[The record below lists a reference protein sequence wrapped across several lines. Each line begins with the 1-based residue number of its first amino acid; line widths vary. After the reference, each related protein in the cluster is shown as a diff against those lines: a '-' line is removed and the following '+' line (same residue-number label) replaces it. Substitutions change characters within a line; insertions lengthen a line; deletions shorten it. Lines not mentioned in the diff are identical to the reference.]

1 MKAAS
6 YARFSSDMQREE
18 SIEAQLMEN
27 RKYAEKHGII
37 IVKEYIDE
45 AVSGQTD
52 NRDAFQQMMEDAKKK
67 LFDVIIVHK
76 VDRFARN
83 RYDAAIYK
91 SMLTKYGVRVVY
103 AAQPIDDTP
112 EGSLLEGILEAFA
125 EYYSKNLATEVL
137 KGQKQNAFK
146 AQFNGG
152 FAPLGYDIV
161 DKQYVINEKEAKI
174 VREIFDLY
182 LQGYGYKK
190 IAEILNSKG
199 YKNKQGKPFVYNSI
213 PSILTNEKYAGIYVF
228 NKTQRKYHNGKR
240 NLKRKKPEHE
250 IIRVEGGVPAI
261 VPKEIFEAVQRE
273 MKRRAPER
281 GKPQTIRE
289 YLLSGLVYCSC
300 GNKMSGYSQK
310 RSKDSEN
317 YYFYYRC
324 TKCQNSIRAED
335 VERKVLNVIQTE
347 IFNDIDGLMA
357 KIVDYVSQ
365 KEAGIPEE
373 LKYLQNELKNTETQ
387 INNIV
392 NMITNGIASIQL
404 GKKLQE
410 LELYAEGIKNRISEI
425 DVKEKLPT
433 DAIKKWLLELKE
445 KFEKNEDVK
454 QILPIFIDKVIVNK
468 DNILVQ
474 TGIKKN
480 LNNANS
486 SSVEPSAPIRNEGL
500 ASSSESGVA
509 EEVIFILQ

>member
-1 MKAAS
+1 MKAVI
-6 YARFSSDMQREE
+6 YARYSSDMQREE

-45 AVSGQTD
+45 AASGQTD
-52 NRDAFQQMMEDAKKK
+52 NREAFQQMMEDAKKK

-91 SMLTKYGVRVVY
+91 SMLMKYGIKVVY
-103 AAQPIDDTP
+103 SAQPIDDTP

-161 DKQYVINEKEAKI
+161 NKQYVVNEKEAQI
-174 VREIFDLY
+174 VKEIFDLY

-190 IAEILNSKG
+190 VAEILNSKG

-228 NKTQRKYHNGKR
+228 NKTQRKYHKGKR

-273 MKRRAPER
+273 IRKRAPER

-300 GNKMSGYSQK
+300 GSKMSGYSQK

-324 TKCQNSIRAED
+324 TKCQNSIRAE
-335 VERKVLNVIQTE
+335 ELEKKVIEFVKTN
-347 IFNDIDGLMA
+347 IFNNIDELVNQIE
-357 KIVDYVSQ
+357 KYVTQ
-365 KEAGIPEE
+365 KESDLPNE
-373 LKYLQNELKNTETQ
+373 LKYLQRELKETEQQ

-392 NMITNGIASIQL
+392 DMVAKGVASMQL
-404 GKKLQE
+404 AKKLQE
-410 LELYAEGIKNRISEI
+410 LEAYAEGIKNRLAELQNSNKISTTEI
-425 DVKEKLPT
+425 KS
-433 DAIKKWLLELKE
+433 WLILLKQ
-445 KFEKNEDVK
+445 KFEHDEDIKN
-454 QILPIFIDKVIVNK
+454 ILPIFIDRIVVAK
-468 DNILVQ
+468 DNIEILA
-474 TGIKKN
+474 GIKKN
-480 LNNANS
+480 LSNANS
-486 SSVEPSAPIRNEGL
+486 SSVVPSAPIL
-500 ASSSESGVA
+500 FAKSYQ
-509 EEVIFILQ
+509 IDK